1 MEIEAIKAQT
11 WLTAPYTERQT
22 LAAETLTALAAVP
35 REEFVAAG
43 DRARAWENIPLG
55 IGFGQTISQ
64 PFIVALMTDLI
75 APHGDSVV
83 LEIGTGS
90 GYQTAVLA
98 RLAGRVYSVELI
110 VPLAEQARTRLARLG
125 YHNIEITTGDGYAG
139 WPEHAP
145 YDGILVTAAVPVV
158 PDQLTRQ
165 LKPGGRMVIPV
176 GLPGAHQELMLL
188 TRLASSRIKRES
200 LLTVAFSLLVRPDE
214 EHDLQQD

>member
-1 MEIEAIKAQT
+1 MTRDDTAAAQLIEAIKAQT

-43 DRARAWENIPLG
+43 DRAMAWENIPLG

-64 PFIVALMTDLI
+64 PFIVALM
-75 APHGDSVV
+75 
-83 LEIGTGS
+83 
-90 GYQTAVLA
+90 
-98 RLAGRVYSVELI
+98 
-110 VPLAEQARTRLARLG
+110 
-125 YHNIEITTGDGYAG
+125 
-139 WPEHAP
+139 
-145 YDGILVTAAVPVV
+145 TAAVPVV